1 MQSTTP
7 HASAHGGGTATASLP
22 WALEPFLHLGDGKV
36 YNPLNDKTLERGD
49 VGWTAV
55 EALLAGRRTVGDLDV
70 GDREGLLEAGWLVST
85 ERDLS
90 RRYWL
95 KYVSIETHTVCN
107 QSCYFCPVS
116 VAPRKPF
123 FMATELFEGLVRQLS
138 AFRHSLEGV
147 WLMNYNEPTV
157 DRRFVDQCRTLV
169 EGGLAVGVNS
179 NGSGLTPE
187 KVDALVDMGPLRY
200 LSINLSTVD
209 REKYKRDRGKDQLDL
224 VLRHLDYARDRPLAE
239 EKIIVVLGTG
249 DDQHRRDFD
258 AITERYGSGFQVN
271 YAEIM
276 DRAGH
281 IEVGHSPIDREQKLC
296 GCENVGSRPLQHL
309 HVLPEGKCVLCCE
322 DYDENYVV
330 GDLNESSVHE
340 VLTSDRVAL
349 LRRWAY
355 GLETPPDDFI
365 CKGCVFALRG

>member
-1 MQSTTP
+1 MQTTTP
-7 HASAHGGGTATASLP
+7 QCSAPRESGTTATLP

-36 YNPLNDKTLERGD
+36 YNPLTDQTLEQGAA
-49 VGWTAV
+49 GWPAV
-55 EALLAGRRTVGDLDV
+55 EALLEGRRTVGDLATI
-70 GDREGLLEAGWLVST
+70 DREALLAAGWLVST
-85 ERDLS
+85 ERDLA

-116 VAPRKPF
+116 VAPRKAF
-123 FMATELFEGLVRQLS
+123 FMATELFERLVRELS
-138 AFRHSLEGV
+138 AYRESLEGV

-157 DRRFVDQCRTLV
+157 DRRFVDQCRTLL
-169 EGGLAVGVNS
+169 ESGLAVGVNS

-187 KVDALVDMGPLRY
+187 KVDALVAMGPLRY

-209 REKYKRDRGKDQLDL
+209 REKYRKDRGKDQLDL
-224 VLRHLDYARDRPLAE
+224 VLRNLDHARDQPLAE

-249 DDQHRRDFD
+249 DDQHQRDFE

-281 IEVGHSPIDREQKLC
+281 IEVGHRPISREQKLC

-309 HVLPEGKCVLCCE
+309 HVLPEGQCVLCCE

-330 GDLNESSVHE
+330 GDLNQSSVHE
-340 VLTSDRVAL
+340 VLTSDRLAL

-355 GLETPPDDFI
+355 GLDTPPDDFI
-365 CKGCVFALRG
+365 CKGCVFALRR